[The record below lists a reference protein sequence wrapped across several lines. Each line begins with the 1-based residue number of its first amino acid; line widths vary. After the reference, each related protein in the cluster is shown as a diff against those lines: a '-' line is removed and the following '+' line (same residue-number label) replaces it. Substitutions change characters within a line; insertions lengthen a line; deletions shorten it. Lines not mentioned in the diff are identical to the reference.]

1 MDRPSQ
7 VVYDNFYVRVLISSV
22 YKSKKRYLKKNQ
34 NPSNPD
40 DVDPMVTAPT
50 PTDRAVTRSA
60 EVDSATE
67 APAVSSCGSSPPLGS
82 PSHPSPTAV
91 HHEPSPSL
99 PPSPCHPPLAVAGP
113 SPSPPT
119 PSPEVPS
126 AAAALAVA
134 RYHQRVPLSPPP
146 PARGEDK
153 DKIFRKESE
162 R

>member
-1 MDRPSQ
+1 M
-7 VVYDNFYVRVLISSV
+7 VYDNFHARVLISSV
-22 YKSKKRYLKKNQ
+22 YKSKKRYLKKIKTLVIPTTATRIQ
-34 NPSNPD
+34 RSQHRRRRIAPSR
-40 DVDPMVTAPT
+40 
-50 PTDRAVTRSA
+50 DRRRWIRPPS
-60 EVDSATE
+60 STE

-99 PPSPCHPPLAVAGP
+99 PPSPCHPPPAVAGP

-134 RYHQRVPLSPPP
+134 RYHQHVPLSPPP

-153 DKIFRKESE
+153 DKIFRRESE